1 MAKRIDEKLGAFA
14 RTMRTNPGEPEKK
27 LWAKLRASQT
37 GFKFRRQAV
46 VAPYIAD
53 FLCPYIGLIIEIDGQ
68 EHDAEK
74 DSIRDAYL
82 EEKGYRVVRFSN
94 ADVMTNLDGVVEMII
109 SLATNMPE
117 RRKITHPNPSLG
129 REGL

>member
-1 MAKRIDEKLGAFA
+1 MARRINEKLGTLA
-14 RTMRTNPGEPEKK
+14 RAMRTNAGEPEKR

-37 GFKFRRQAV
+37 SFKFRRQAV
-46 VAPYIAD
+46 IEPYIVD
-53 FLCPYIGLIIEIDGQ
+53 FLCPYVGIIIEIDGQ
-68 EHDAEK
+68 EHAPEK
-74 DSIRDAYL
+74 DSVRDAYL

-94 ADVMTNLDGVVEMII
+94 ADVMTNLNGVVEMII
-109 SLATNMPE
+109 SLAKSTPE